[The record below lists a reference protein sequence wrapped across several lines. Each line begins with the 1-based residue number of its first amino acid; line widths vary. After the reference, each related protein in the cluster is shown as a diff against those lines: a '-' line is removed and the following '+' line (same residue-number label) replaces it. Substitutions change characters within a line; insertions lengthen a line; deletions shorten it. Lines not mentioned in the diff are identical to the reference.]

1 MKGLTKSMPLQVTF
15 PLDRVLKVRCPVCLY
30 VLRLD
35 LVRLVRFC
43 GPGNR
48 LLSVDKL
55 SLARRLGLP

>member
-1 MKGLTKSMPLQVTF
+1 
-15 PLDRVLKVRCPVCLY
+15 VCLY

-55 SLARRLGLP
+55 SLARRLRLP